1 MSESVAPPN
10 GKVLPMKITVRIAG
24 NWMYRM
30 RRVLATLC
38 IAVLAVFIGY
48 RVVFGANGM
57 KVWQSKRAEV
67 ERLENDIERQKFEH
81 EQLQH
86 HVDGLQRG
94 DPSVIEKEAREQL
107 GLVKPGEVVLFEQ
120 KAKSDP
126 KPAPAAVAENTQQKP

>member
-1 MSESVAPPN
+1 MR
-10 GKVLPMKITVRIAG
+10 ITVRIAG
-24 NWMYRM
+24 HWAYRM

-38 IAVLAVFIGY
+38 IAALAVFLSY

-67 ERLENDIERQKFEH
+67 ERLENEIERKKLEH
-81 EQLQH
+81 DELQH

-107 GLVKPGEVVLFEQ
+107 GYVKPGEVVLFEQ

-126 KPAPAAVAENTQQKP
+126 KPVPAAVAENIEQKH